1 LTPTPKFG
9 VGGLKNPIFCEK
21 IKKMAKSKKIKDL
34 PEDERPREKLI
45 QKGPENLK
53 DEELLAILL
62 GTGIEGK
69 NVIEVAKRILGKY
82 SKKRLLKMKYEDLS
96 KIKGI
101 GPAKACIILASQELV
116 KRALKIQDSGLP
128 IVRTVNDVVLQV
140 GYIRDKTREHFI
152 AIYLNARN
160 ELIFRK
166 HIFIGTL
173 NASLVHP
180 REIFKE
186 ALEHNAASII
196 LVHNHPSGD
205 PAPSEDD
212 LEITK
217 RIIEAGKIMGIDI
230 LDHIIITKIKTFS
243 FKEKN
248 LL

>member
-1 LTPTPKFG
+1 M
-9 VGGLKNPIFCEK
+9 E
-21 IKKMAKSKKIKDL
+21 IKDKRKIKDL
-34 PEDERPREKLI
+34 PKVERPREKLI
-45 QKGPENLK
+45 QKGPGNLK

-62 GTGIEGK
+62 GTGIKGK
-69 NVIEVAKRILGKY
+69 NVIEVAKQILRKY
-82 SKKRLLKMKYEDLS
+82 SKKRLLKMKYEELS

-128 IVRTVNDVVLQV
+128 IVQSVNDVVLQV
-140 GYIRDKTREHFI
+140 GYIRDKSREHFI
-152 AIYLNARN
+152 AIFLNARN

-205 PAPSEDD
+205 PEPSEDD

-217 RIIEAGKIMGIDI
+217 RIIEAGKIMGIEVI
-230 LDHIIITKIKTFS
+230 DHIIITKTNVFS
-243 FKEKN
+243 FKEKR
-248 LL
+248 LI